1 MFVSKWKYEKLR
13 REYDRLKFEARTDQ
27 VQLLHADAA
36 YDRLLEKWNHVA
48 SQINAKGGQ
57 EFLDFGEIRSGCQLT
72 EDEIKSLLNLC
83 HPDKHDGKTA
93 AVRMTQRL
101 LEMRKVWN

>member
-1 MFVSKWKYEKLR
+1 MFVSRLKYEKLR
-13 REYDRLKFEARTDQ
+13 LQCDRLKLEARTAEAELRMLDEK
-27 VQLLHADAA
+27 

-57 EFLDFGEIRSGCQLT
+57 EFLDFGDIRSKCQLT
-72 EDEIKSLLNLC
+72 EDEIKSMLSLC
-83 HPDKHDGKTA
+83 HPDKHDGKPA

-101 LEMRKVWN
+101 LDMREVWN